1 MASDVTPVRWLGMGW
16 AIFKEDIGNFILITL
31 IACGLASLASLASFV
46 VVGPLL
52 AGMFIAVKR
61 RMLHGQTDL
70 MDLFAGFNLFIDSF
84 LIGILTTLFA
94 FVGLLL
100 CLFPG
105 FIVTAFYL
113 FAYLFVVDRKLGF
126 WDAMESS
133 RRLVVRDLLGYVLFV
148 LLLLLFNLLGLILLG
163 VGLLVTI
170 PVSVAAIAV
179 AYKETVGFM
188 AAPMTAPGPVN
199 IP

>member
-1 MASDVTPVRWLGMGW
+1 MANNVTPARWLGMGW
-16 AIFKEDIGNFILITL
+16 AVFKEDIGNFILITL
-31 IACGLASLASLASFV
+31 IAGALASVANFV

-61 RMLHGQTDL
+61 RMLYGQTDL
-70 MDLFAGFNLFIDSF
+70 MDLFAGFNLFIDAF

-113 FAYLFVVDRKLGF
+113 FACLFLVDRKLGF

-133 RRLVVRDLLGYVLFV
+133 RRLVVRDLLGYLLFV
-148 LLLLLFNLLGLILLG
+148 LLLMLFNLLGLILLG

-179 AYKETVGFM
+179 AYQEQVGFM
-188 AAPMTAPGPVN
+188 AAPMPAPGPVN

>member
-1 MASDVTPVRWLGMGW
+1 VANNVTPGRWISMGW

-31 IACGLASLASLASFV
+31 IAGALASVANFV
-46 VVGPLL
+46 VAGPLL

-61 RMLHGQTDL
+61 RMLHGRTDL
-70 MDLFAGFNLFIDSF
+70 MDLFAGFNLFIDAF
-84 LIGILTTLFA
+84 LVGILTAIFTV
-94 FVGLLL
+94 VGLAL
-100 CLFPG
+100 CIFPAL
-105 FIVTAFYL
+105 IVAAFYL
-113 FAYLFVVDRKLGF
+113 FAYLFLVDRKLGF
-126 WDAMESS
+126 WEAMESS
-133 RRLVVRDLLGYVLFV
+133 RRLVVQDLLGYILFV
-148 LLLLLFNLLGLILLG
+148 FLLLLFNLLGLILLG

-188 AAPMTAPGPVN
+188 TAPVEAPGPVH

>member
-1 MASDVTPVRWLGMGW
+1 MGW
-16 AIFKEDIGNFILITL
+16 AIFREDIGNFILITL
-31 IACGLASLASLASFV
+31 IACGLASLANFV

-133 RRLVVRDLLGYVLFV
+133 RRLVVQDLLGYVLFV

-188 AAPMTAPGPVN
+188 AAPMTAPGPVT

>member
-1 MASDVTPVRWLGMGW
+1 VANNVTPGRWISMGW

-31 IACGLASLASLASFV
+31 IAGALASVANFV
-46 VVGPLL
+46 VAGPLL

-61 RMLHGQTDL
+61 RMLHGRTDL
-70 MDLFAGFNLFIDSF
+70 MDLFAGFNLFIDAF
-84 LIGILTTLFA
+84 LVGIITAIFTV
-94 FVGLLL
+94 VGLAL
-100 CLFPG
+100 CIFPAL
-105 FIVTAFYL
+105 IVAAFYL
-113 FAYLFVVDRKLGF
+113 FAYLFLVDRKLGF
-126 WDAMESS
+126 WEAMESS
-133 RRLVVRDLLGYVLFV
+133 RRLVVQDLLGYILFV
-148 LLLLLFNLLGLILLG
+148 FLLLLFNLLGLILLG

-188 AAPMTAPGPVN
+188 TAPVVAAGPVH

>member
-1 MASDVTPVRWLGMGW
+1 VANNVTPGRWISMGW

-31 IACGLASLASLASFV
+31 IAGALASVANFV
-46 VVGPLL
+46 VAGPLL

-61 RMLHGQTDL
+61 RMLHGRTDL
-70 MDLFAGFNLFIDSF
+70 MDLFAGFNLFIDAF
-84 LIGILTTLFA
+84 LVGIITAIFTV
-94 FVGLLL
+94 VGLAL
-100 CLFPG
+100 CIFPAL
-105 FIVTAFYL
+105 IVAAFYL
-113 FAYLFVVDRKLGF
+113 FAYLFLVDRKLGF
-126 WDAMESS
+126 WEAMESS
-133 RRLVVRDLLGYVLFV
+133 RRLVVQDLLGYILFV
-148 LLLLLFNLLGLILLG
+148 FLLLLFNLLGLILLG

-188 AAPMTAPGPVN
+188 TAPVVAPGPVH

>member
-1 MASDVTPVRWLGMGW
+1 VANNVTPGRWISMGW

-31 IACGLASLASLASFV
+31 IAGALASVANFIVA
-46 VVGPLL
+46 GPLL

-61 RMLHGQTDL
+61 RLLHGRTDL
-70 MDLFAGFNLFIDSF
+70 MDSFAGFNLFIDAF
-84 LIGILTTLFA
+84 LIGILTGIFTV
-94 FVGLLL
+94 VGLAL
-100 CLFPG
+100 CIFPAL
-105 FIVTAFYL
+105 IVAAFYL
-113 FAYLFVVDRKLGF
+113 FAYLFLVDRKLGF
-126 WDAMESS
+126 WEAMESS
-133 RRLVVRDLLGYVLFV
+133 RRLVVQDLLGYILFV
-148 LLLLLFNLLGLILLG
+148 FLLLLFNLLGLILLG

-188 AAPMTAPGPVN
+188 AAPVEAPGPVH

>member
-1 MASDVTPVRWLGMGW
+1 MANNVTPGRWISMGW

-31 IACGLASLASLASFV
+31 IAGALASVANFV
-46 VVGPLL
+46 VAGPLL

-61 RMLHGQTDL
+61 RMLHGRTDL
-70 MDLFAGFNLFIDSF
+70 MDLFAGFNLFIDAF
-84 LIGILTTLFA
+84 LVGILTAIFTV
-94 FVGLLL
+94 VGLAL
-100 CLFPG
+100 CIFPAL
-105 FIVTAFYL
+105 IVAAFYL
-113 FAYLFVVDRKLGF
+113 FAYLFLVDRKLGF
-126 WDAMESS
+126 WEAMESS
-133 RRLVVRDLLGYVLFV
+133 RRLVVQDLLGYILFV
-148 LLLLLFNLLGLILLG
+148 FLLLLFNLLGLILLG

-188 AAPMTAPGPVN
+188 TAPIVPAGPVH